1 MTTTTAITSA
11 GIRQHF
17 PSLGS
22 PTVFLENAGGSQVPA
37 CVADGIRDYMLRCY
51 AQLDA
56 EYPESIEATR
66 TVHEAHEFIERFMN
80 VQGVGR
86 AILGPSTSVLCRML
100 ADAYLPRITAGDE
113 IVVDEAGH
121 EANVGPWLRLAE
133 LTGATVRWWKVD
145 PATGAHSLD
154 ALADVLSPRTKLVAM
169 CHVSNLLGA
178 INDVPGATRLAHDV
192 GARII
197 VDGVAFAPHRAID
210 VAGWGVDW
218 YVYSTYKVYGPHMA
232 ALAGRTDAADE
243 LTGPNHFFIP
253 RDEVPYKFELGGASH
268 ESCAGLLALREYLA
282 TLAGPGPG
290 DERATVERAYDVMT
304 ACELPVQARLI
315 EYLQGTPGVRIVGP
329 AATDASRVGTI
340 SFVHE
345 RLSTP
350 EIVAAALR
358 RNIGIRYGHMY
369 AYRLCEAMGIE
380 PETGVVRVS
389 AVHYNTVEEMERLIG
404 AWDGV
409 L

>member
-1 MTTTTAITSA
+1 MTTTTAIGPA
-11 GIRQHF
+11 EIRRHF
-17 PSLGS
+17 PSLGAG
-22 PTVFLENAGGSQVPA
+22 TVFLENAGGSQVPA
-37 CVADGIRDYMLRCY
+37 CVADAIRDYMLRCY

-56 EYPESIEATR
+56 EYPESIEATQ
-66 TVHEAHEFIERFMN
+66 TVHEAHQFIERFMN

-100 ADAYLPRITAGDE
+100 ADAYLPRIAAGDE

-121 EANVGPWLRLAE
+121 EANVGPWLRLAD
-133 LTGATVRWWKVD
+133 LAGATVRWWRVD

-154 ALADVLSPRTKLVAM
+154 ALSEVLSPRTKLVAM

-178 INDVPGATRLAHDV
+178 INDVPGATRLAHEA
-192 GARII
+192 GARIV
-197 VDGVAFAPHRAID
+197 VDGVAYAPHRAID

-232 ALAGRTDAADE
+232 ALAGRTDATDE

-268 ESCAGLLALREYLA
+268 EGCAGLLALRQYLA
-282 TLAGPGPG
+282 TLAGSGTG
-290 DERATVERAYDVMT
+290 DERSTIERAYDVMT

-315 EYLQGTPGVRIVGP
+315 EFLRGTPGVRLVGP
-329 AATDASRVGTI
+329 AASGASRVGTI

-345 RLSTP
+345 QLSTP

-389 AVHYNTVEEMERLIG
+389 AVHYNTVEEIDRLIE